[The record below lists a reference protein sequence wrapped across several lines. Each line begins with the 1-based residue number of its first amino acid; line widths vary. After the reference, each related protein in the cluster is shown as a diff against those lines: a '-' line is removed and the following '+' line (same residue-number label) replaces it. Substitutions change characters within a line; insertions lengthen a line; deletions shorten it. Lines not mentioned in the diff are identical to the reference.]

1 MAKIADARKT
11 VEQLKLEVNTE
22 RMMVSKAAAEL
33 MAYCE
38 SHAKEDPLV
47 TPVPSENPFHL
58 TMANFGGHAIPGS
71 FFLLFGFWLTV
82 KHILQHY
89 WRTNQPKGR
98 QIMPPFFKKMD
109 CLEGGFQI
117 FASFVGIM
125 VEQFVVDGPHAH
137 LYDYKTSSWVK
148 LMNWQHSTMYLF
160 FGISGIALVLTAT
173 KKVPAGMDRLTLSLA
188 LFVEGFLFYYH
199 VHSRPPLD
207 AHIHTLL
214 LVPVFSGSFS
224 IMLEVF
230 IKDNI
235 VLELFKGSMF
245 ILQGSWF
252 YQIGFVLYPLR
263 GPEWDL
269 ELHGNIMFIT
279 MCFCWHLSVALI
291 LVACTSSVVWCTVKR
306 LSGKGQDIEI
316 GMRNTSSKTSS
327 QKALLEESD
336 EE

>member
-1 MAKIADARKT
+1 
-11 VEQLKLEVNTE
+11 
-22 RMMVSKAAAEL
+22 
-33 MAYCE
+33 
-38 SHAKEDPLV
+38 
-47 TPVPSENPFHL
+47 
-58 TMANFGGHAIPGS
+58 MANFGGHAIPGS

-82 KHILQHY
+82 KYILQHH
-89 WRTNQPKGR
+89 WRTSQPKGR
-98 QIMPPFFKKMD
+98 RFIPPFFRKMAYM
-109 CLEGGFQI
+109 EGGLQI

-137 LYDYKTSSWVK
+137 LYDTKSNSWVK
-148 LMNWQHSTMYLF
+148 LMNWQHGTMYLF
-160 FGISGIALVLTAT
+160 FGISGIALIATTAS
-173 KKVPAGMDRLTLSLA
+173 KLVPTGADRLALSLA

-214 LVPVFSGSFS
+214 LFPVFMGSAS

-230 IKDNI
+230 IRDNI
-235 VLELFKGSMF
+235 ILELFGACMF

-252 YQIGFVLYPLR
+252 YQIGFVLYPPS

-269 ELHGNIMFIT
+269 QQHGNIMFVT
-279 MCFCWHLSVALI
+279 MCFCWHLAVALL
-291 LVACTSSVVWCTVKR
+291 LVTCASSVVGFTVKR
-306 LSGKGQDIEI
+306 LSGRGRDIEI
-316 GMRNTSSKTSS
+316 GMRNTSSKAST